1 MTHPII
7 VGYDG
12 SACAEAALA
21 EAASLAHDVNDGE
34 VVLVCCH
41 DAPPGLSCTLDPA
54 CAAAKE
60 LRDYERRVEGELE
73 PLLHGAADRVRA
85 SGVRADVVL
94 AWDDPARA
102 LVRIAGERRSRV
114 IVIGSEGRGPLSGVV
129 SRQTCFELLHRS
141 PVPVLVV
148 PHRA

>member
-21 EAASLAHDVNDGE
+21 EATDLARSLKDGE

-41 DAPPGLSCTLDPA
+41 DAPPGLSCALDPA

-60 LRDYERRVEGELE
+60 LRDYERRVEDELD
-73 PLLHGAADRVRA
+73 PILHRAADRVRA
-85 SGVRADVVL
+85 SGVRAEVVL
-94 AWDDPARA
+94 AWEDPTRA
-102 LVRIAGERRSRV
+102 LVRVAGERGSHV
-114 IVIGSEGRGPLSGVV
+114 IVVGSEGRGPLSGVV
-129 SRQTCFELLHRS
+129 SRHTCFELLHRS